1 MVSVSLQDERLLY
14 SGRIDD
20 EDPQRPVFIFPAS
33 SLTFWFYGK
42 RAVLVVEN
50 HRVFWDN
57 YVGAWV
63 DGKEKKWKLKA
74 EGRTEI
80 VLLDEEW
87 EGEEG
92 RAIAEKAGEMGEVA
106 DAGEGVNMGEAADAG
121 EGMNMGEGVGGR
133 KRHEVIFFKRQ
144 DCCHSF
150 SLCSLQLSENGCL
163 LEGPL
168 KPARRMEVYGDS
180 VSAGEVS
187 EAVDY
192 VGKPDPEH
200 EGEYSNSWYSYAW
213 IAARK
218 LGAELYD
225 IAQGGIPLLNGTGWV
240 GPTYPG
246 MEFMWDKL
254 HYHPG
259 LGKVKEWDFS
269 RFVPHLVLIAVGQN
283 DSHPVDVM
291 KEDIGGER
299 ARFWKKKY
307 RELVENIRGK
317 YPKAVILLATTI
329 LEHHRNWDLAIDEV
343 CEDLRRDGDERV
355 FHFLYSRNGC
365 GTPGHIRIPE
375 AEEMA
380 EELVHFIEGL
390 SVNVWDE
397 EVLQGD
403 LGG

>member
-42 RAVLVVEN
+42 RAVLEVEN
-50 HRVFWDN
+50 HQVFWDN

-63 DGKEKKWKLKA
+63 DGKEKKWKLNA

-92 RAIAEKAGEMGEVA
+92 RTIAEKAEEI
-106 DAGEGVNMGEAADAG
+106 GEAADTG
-121 EGMNMGEGVGGR
+121 EGMNTGNDVRGRKHAGEGARER

-144 DCCHSF
+144 DCCHCF
-150 SLCSLQLSENGCL
+150 TLCSLQLSEGGYL

-269 RFVPHLVLIAVGQN
+269 RFEPHLAVIAVGQN

-291 KEDIGGER
+291 KEDAHGER

-307 RELVENIRGK
+307 RKLVENIRGK

-329 LEHHRNWDLAIDEV
+329 LEHHRNWDMAIDEV
-343 CEDLRRDGDERV
+343 CEELRRDGDERV
-355 FHFLYSRNGC
+355 FHFMYSRNGC

-380 EELVHFIEGL
+380 EELVRFIEGL
-390 SVNVWDE
+390 SVNVWN
-397 EVLQGD
+397 
-403 LGG
+403 